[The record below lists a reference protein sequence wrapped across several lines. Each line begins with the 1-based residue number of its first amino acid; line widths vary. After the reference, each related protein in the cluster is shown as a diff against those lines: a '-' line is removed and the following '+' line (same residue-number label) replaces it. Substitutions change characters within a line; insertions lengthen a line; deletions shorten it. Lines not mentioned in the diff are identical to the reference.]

1 MWASGVIKD
10 GFWRNIYKVFS
21 YRSVSSV
28 YKHVRRKFHIF
39 DVRAKWTKSD
49 DEQLKQLTL
58 TYPSKWTQI
67 GELMGRMPE
76 DCRDRYRNYL
86 VVGENR
92 KKVIGPKTRWTN

>member
-1 MWASGVIKD
+1 MDFGETYI
-10 GFWRNIYKVFS
+10 KVFS

-58 TYPSKWTQI
+58 TYQVNGHRLVNLWEECLKIVVIVIEIIWLLVRI
-67 GELMGRMPE
+67 G
-76 DCRDRYRNYL
+76 
-86 VVGENR
+86 
-92 KKVIGPKTRWTN
+92 KK

>member
-1 MWASGVIKD
+1 MNREDLCQRVWASGVIKD

-92 KKVIGPKTRWTN
+92 KK

>member
-67 GELMGRMPE
+67 GELME
-76 DCRDRYRNYL
+76 ECLKIVVIVIEIIWLL
-86 VVGENR
+86 VR
-92 KKVIGPKTRWTN
+92 IGKSNWTQDEWTN